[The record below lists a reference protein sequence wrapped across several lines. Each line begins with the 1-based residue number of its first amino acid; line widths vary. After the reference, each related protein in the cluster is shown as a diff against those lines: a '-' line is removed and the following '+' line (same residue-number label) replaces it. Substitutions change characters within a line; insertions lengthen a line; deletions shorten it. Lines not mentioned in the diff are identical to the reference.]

1 MPTEL
6 VSDDSAAAELAA
18 HTRLGLAILAV
29 AVCSAL
35 LLVVAIWLGDVP
47 GAAGGPHSDVPQMQ
61 HGGPSADRTGPLLVV
76 GTLFGAAQIVF
87 FGICF
92 ALGMRRRDGL
102 SALRKPLLVGIAL
115 YLCLW
120 MAVVLS
126 YASYATDPA
135 SAGRW
140 LGLPIPTAILLFGFW
155 PFPVYFVGLYLRF
168 FERNVMDDAAL
179 DAFRKRIAGLRASGD
194 VEGTH

>member
-1 MPTEL
+1 MAN
-6 VSDDSAAAELAA
+6 S
-18 HTRLGLAILAV
+18 
-29 AVCSAL
+29 L

-61 HGGPSADRTGPLLVV
+61 HGGPSADRTGPLLAV